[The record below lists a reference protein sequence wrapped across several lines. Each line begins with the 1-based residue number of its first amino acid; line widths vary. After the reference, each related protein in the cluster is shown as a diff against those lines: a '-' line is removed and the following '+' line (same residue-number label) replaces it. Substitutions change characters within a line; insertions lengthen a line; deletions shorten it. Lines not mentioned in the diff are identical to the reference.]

1 MGAHQQKFLPQYNV
15 YHRKTVLVPVPTPVL
30 LGVYTT
36 FERRQNKKKP
46 LRKLETVQLIRYMNF
61 DISCECVLVS
71 TMINYYSLMYTQNK
85 MNILSILKLITHKIK
100 VEGEGA

>member
-1 MGAHQQKFLPQYNV
+1 
-15 YHRKTVLVPVPTPVL
+15 
-30 LGVYTT
+30 
-36 FERRQNKKKP
+36 
-46 LRKLETVQLIRYMNF
+46 MNF